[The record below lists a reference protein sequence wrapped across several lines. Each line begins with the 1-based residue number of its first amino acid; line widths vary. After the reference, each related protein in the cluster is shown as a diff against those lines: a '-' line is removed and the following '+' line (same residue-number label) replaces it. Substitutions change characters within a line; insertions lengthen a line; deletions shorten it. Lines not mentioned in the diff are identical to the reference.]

1 MKQILSGV
9 RVVDLTTAYSGP
21 FGTMQLADFGAEVIK
36 IENSRGG
43 DPSRGWEPQ
52 INGRSVS
59 FPAFNR
65 NKKSVT
71 LNLKDPVGK
80 QLLLDL
86 IKTADVVTE
95 NFRPGTM
102 EKLGLSYEEIKKVK
116 PDIIMAS
123 LSGYGQTGPMA
134 RMSAYSNLAEAM
146 SGVMYLTGFPD
157 GMPTGSGEAL
167 GDSITGL
174 YMALGIVLA
183 LYHRKNT
190 GEGQY
195 IDIAMTDALVGMLE
209 HHMLY
214 ASVSGID
221 SVRFGNRD
229 PAAYPYDLFE
239 ARDGYCFLS
248 ISTVADWSPFA
259 RACELEHLLED
270 PRFLTNELRVEH
282 ADELFPYINEWTKQH
297 TREEIRAAFE
307 RERQG
312 YSPVLAPSEVIKN
325 EQINARGMIVSME
338 DPVLG
343 TYQMQGIP
351 LKMSAAPGSV
361 RTTAPELGADTLEVY
376 QNLGRT
382 AAQIEEMRKNGT
394 I

>member
-1 MKQILSGV
+1 MKQILEGI

-21 FGTMQLADFGAEVIK
+21 FATMQLADFGAEVIK
-36 IENSRGG
+36 IENSRHG
-43 DPSRGWEPQ
+43 DPSRGWTPLVRD
-52 INGRSVS
+52 RSVS

-71 LNLKDPVGK
+71 LNLKDPAGK
-80 QLLLDL
+80 EALLKLVA
-86 IKTADVVTE
+86 TADVVTE

-102 EKLGLSYEEIKKVK
+102 EKLGLSFEELKKAK
-116 PDIIMAS
+116 PDLIMAS

-183 LYHRKNT
+183 LFHRMRT

-209 HHMLY
+209 HHLVY
-214 ASVSGID
+214 ASTSGKN
-221 SVRFGNRD
+221 SERFGNRD
-229 PAAYPYDLFE
+229 PACYPYDLFQ
-239 ARDGYCFLS
+239 AKDGYCFLS
-248 ISTVADWSPFA
+248 VSNVQDWRPFA
-259 RACELEHLLED
+259 KATELEYLLDD

-282 ADELFPYINEWTKQH
+282 ADELFVYINDWCKQH
-297 TREEIRAAFE
+297 TRAEVQAAFE
-307 RERQG
+307 AEHQG
-312 YSPVLAPSEVIKN
+312 FSPVLSPLEVMEN
-325 EQINARGMIVSME
+325 EQINARGMIVEMQ

-343 TYQMQGIP
+343 AYKVQGIP
-351 LKMSAAPGSV
+351 LKMSGTPGQV
-361 RTTAPELGADTLEVY
+361 RTPAPEMGASNQEILSSLGYSEEQIA
-376 QNLGRT
+376 QMR
-382 AAQIEEMRKNGT
+382 AAQI